1 VNAIQ
6 LRLSAPA
13 WVGHLDLVDLKMLS
27 EGFPDVETELLEQ
40 GEGLVVTLENCMH
53 HPFLRP
59 GFGDEL
65 LCFFSIVCPFLIYP
79 YIVRIFGHPGKQVVN
94 LVNDWLHGWRRN

>member
-1 VNAIQ
+1 M
-6 LRLSAPA
+6 R
-13 WVGHLDLVDLKMLS
+13 
-27 EGFPDVETELLEQ
+27 
-40 GEGLVVTLENCMH
+40 

-94 LVNDWLHGWRRN
+94 LVNDWPTWLEEKLTSLTQSHFRTEKQLFKHINAAYKQKVLQAGVYQKSGCNCVLF